1 MSVKDLMQDDLP
13 ASDFHEIACR
23 LADVRDGLEEVND
36 DYSRQEVYDRI
47 SMSAII
53 INDTIADITAIERVI
68 RQVVDA

>member
-1 MSVKDLMQDDLP
+1 MSVKDLMPDELPVSDLP
-13 ASDFHEIACR
+13 EIAFR
-23 LADVRDGLEEVND
+23 LAAVRDGLEEVND

-53 INDTIADITAIERVI
+53 INDIIVDITAIKRVM